1 MEAHSHGFDPR
12 VKEENAEVK
21 HKGGKLK
28 CLTSRGWTDEKH
40 MDYLSSIEQS
50 FVDELNNKYCEEF
63 LDWSH
68 QKTKSTRNSIDGPLF
83 HGQFKMLQEGGLKV
97 IKYGSS
103 GKGKK
108 SDEGR
113 KSRDVLLSDPWI
125 QRWMSPCRGNNAGL
139 IARDHRLDEPELGL
153 SEVSDQNFWNEEIGV
168 VESNRTYSKKR
179 SRSATGCD

>member
-1 MEAHSHGFDPR
+1 MEADSHGFDPR

-68 QKTKSTRNSIDGPLF
+68 QKTKSTRNSIEGPLF

-139 IARDHRLDEPELGL
+139 IARDHRLDEPESGL